1 MIKKLDLNI
10 VRTKKNIL
18 LSHSAYINSK
28 EYHSYDYDKKIESL
42 NCNTIEYKNKENSNL
57 HYGIIRNLFSID
69 DKGYCCVQ
77 KFFKDDNNYFFRNL
91 HNLVYKHIDKF
102 FILVSLTD
110 EYELVEWNL
119 ITRRCILTEYF
130 LENKKEII
138 LSPCNDLSEY

>member
-1 MIKKLDLNI
+1 M
-10 VRTKKNIL
+10 
-18 LSHSAYINSK
+18 
-28 EYHSYDYDKKIESL
+28 
-42 NCNTIEYKNKENSNL
+42 

-138 LSPCNDLSEY
+138 LSPCND